1 MLTVTP
7 IRREHVTAVKPLHDH
22 GETHFFFEWGA
33 FWRHSSNIFPVI
45 PFRRILLVCTYYE
58 EDHLHIPVHH
68 VALNAFLSEETD
80 AIRPV
85 HFCIEEGV
93 CIPMIS
99 CHTAIAMYHDP
110 RCWTRPKTSLR
121 QGKGGLGT
129 SESSRSQEVSRRSRS
144 VPSFA
149 TATGHLLYPDYS
161 AIPSLKMTD
170 DSHRLVRTTFATSI
184 RGGGHRPDSA

>member
-1 MLTVTP
+1 
-7 IRREHVTAVKPLHDH
+7 VKP
-22 GETHFFFEWGA
+22 FFFVFEWGA
-33 FWRHSSNIFPVI
+33 FWRDSSNIFPVI

-58 EDHLHIPVHH
+58 EHLPIPVHH
-68 VALNAFLSEETD
+68 VALNAFLAEETE

-85 HFCIEEGV
+85 HLCIEEGV

-110 RCWTRPKTSLR
+110 RCWTRPKKSLR
-121 QGKGGLGT
+121 QGKGGMGT

-149 TATGHLLYPDYS
+149 TEHLLYPDYS

-170 DSHRLVRTTFATSI
+170 DSHRLVRTTFAASI